1 LIALAPGPVATD
13 MILPRDPGARSR
25 FVDEVGAE
33 TIFGRLGVPE
43 DLVGAAVFL
52 ASDASAFMSGRPVFV
67 DGGMLR

>member
-1 LIALAPGPVATD
+1 

-25 FVDEVGAE
+25 FEAEVGAE

-43 DLVGAAVFL
+43 DLVGA
-52 ASDASAFMSGRPVFV
+52 SAFMSGRPVFV